1 MPETIRGSERVPRIE
16 TLFLDAGGV
25 LVNPNWTRVAT
36 HLAAHGVTVDV
47 ARLQAADAPARFELD
62 TPDNLRA
69 SSDGRTRWVF
79 MELVLSHAGVE
90 LSDAARAALREI
102 REYHDRQN
110 LWESVPDE
118 VPEALRRLRALGLR
132 LAVVSN
138 ANGTVRALF
147 DRVSLRPLV
156 DLVLDSWEEKV
167 EKPDPRFFELAL
179 SRLGARAATTVHV
192 GDLYEADVVGA
203 RNAGIEPVLLDRAGL
218 YPDAD
223 CRRVR
228 SLLELTDWLA
238 ERI

>member
-1 MPETIRGSERVPRIE
+1 MPRIE
-16 TLFLDAGGV
+16 TVFLDAGGV
-25 LVNPNWTRVAT
+25 LVNPNWRRVAER
-36 HLAAHGVTVDV
+36 LAAHGVVV
-47 ARLQAADAPARFELD
+47 SPEALEAADPPARRTLD

-79 MELVLSHAGVE
+79 MEIVLAHAGVA
-90 LSDAARAALREI
+90 LSDRVHAALREV

-110 LWESVPDE
+110 LWESVPQE

-147 DRVSLRPLV
+147 DRLSLRPLV

-167 EKPDPRFFELAL
+167 EKPDPRFFALAL
-179 SRLGARAATTVHV
+179 SRMSARATTTVHV

-223 CRRVR
+223 CRRVS
-228 SLLELTDWLA
+228 SLLELAQWL
-238 ERI
+238 EGRV